1 MLTPRE
7 QEVTRLV
14 GEGME
19 NVQIAESL
27 RVTEHT
33 VSNYLYRILDKLGV
47 SSRVQLILYTRSR
60 QQDEW

>member
-1 MLTPRE
+1 M
-7 QEVTRLV
+7 V
-14 GEGME
+14 GEGLE